1 MWTWVW
7 RSSSALPRAASTRK
21 RVRPSVIAYHDH
33 FAHIETGNVFD
44 PALLEELA
52 PAADRSVVEKRRMG
66 GLQAAP
72 PMSKS
77 TKAARRVTRQGEDRA
92 THRSTR
98 RDLLRRGSQTEFCAQ
113 QYPPNRKPREIAPG
127 SSISR
132 DTAVVDS
139 RR

>member
-52 PAADRSVVEKRRMG
+52 PAADRGVVEERRMG
-66 GLQAAP
+66 GLPAAL

-92 THRSTR
+92 TKRSTR
-98 RDLLRRGSQTEFCAQ
+98 RDLLRRFAEEAR
-113 QYPPNRKPREIAPG
+113 PNPARNSTCPTGNREKLLPALQSVGIKL
-127 SSISR
+127 
-132 DTAVVDS
+132 
-139 RR
+139 